1 MGRLTGAA
9 FNAAIHR
16 DPDGKFSGG
25 STVRRLLGADTPN
38 APRTREVHTPGGST
52 VSIASRAK
60 GRSLT
65 GMAARASTP
74 KPKANAADFAPGG
87 PKHID
92 IARVARGLGDRRDF
106 GHGAGNH
113 LDDAQ
118 RQLDAGATP
127 GQVAKGLD
135 DEARQLSTSNSI
147 RFGVGGSGF
156 RPEHPDDRAARLR
169 QRDEG
174 AAQVDRLRQLASR
187 LRETRRPTV
196 RRTTTSGSAKPDP
209 LLPNASGATNIDTG
223 RRISRE
229 EAGRLMFGDAG
240 FERRTTTSGLKKT
253 AKKAAA
259 KPFDAKAA
267 AARVSQASTKE
278 EATALLQG
286 RTVTQLRDIAGAAGV
301 PTLGTRKAD
310 ILSNLVAVLVGAR
323 TETTA
328 MFEGAR
334 RTDVDERAV
343 ARRIV
348 SRRTPR
354 S

>member
-16 DPDGKFSGG
+16 DDHGRFSGG
-25 STVRRLLGADTPN
+25 STVVRRLLGADAPN
-38 APRTREVHTPGGST
+38 APKTREVHTPGGST
-52 VSIASRAK
+52 VSIASRAT
-60 GRSLT
+60 GRSLS

-74 KPKANAADFAPGG
+74 KPKANAADFAAGG
-87 PKHID
+87 AKHID
-92 IARVARGLGDRRDF
+92 IARVARGLGDRSDF
-106 GHGAGNH
+106 DHAAGNH

-118 RQLDAGATP
+118 QQLNGGMTP

-135 DEARQLSTSNSI
+135 EEARRLSTSNSI

-196 RRTTTSGSAKPDP
+196 RRTTTSGSAKSDP
-209 LLPNASGATNIDTG
+209 LLPNASGVTNVGTG

-240 FERRTTTSGLKKT
+240 FERRAARSGGLKRT

-259 KPFDAKAA
+259 SAGSFDASGVAAQVGQARSRDQAHEMLGRHTVAQLRQIAKAA
-267 AARVSQASTKE
+267 N
-278 EATALLQG
+278 
-286 RTVTQLRDIAGAAGV
+286 V
-301 PTLGTRKAD
+301 PLIGGNRKAD
-310 ILSNLVAVLVGAR
+310 MVHSLTEVLVGGRLDMSAL
-323 TETTA
+323 
-328 MFEGAR
+328 MKVHGDR
-334 RTDVDERAV
+334 RLAPRER
-343 ARRIV
+343 
-348 SRRTPR
+348 
-354 S
+354 